1 MDAIAYEYVFTT
13 VFDETVV
20 NNGPVKDDTVLMEWI
35 KNCVAAIKAC
45 SVSNSTQINHNGTVY
60 KITVNNK
67 GPLVP
72 LPESEIHDRFKV
84 EQEANPEATP
94 EPAQVIVSESTAEIN
109 QEVNNSTTTI

>member
-1 MDAIAYEYVFTT
+1 MDSVAYEYIFTT
-13 VFDETVV
+13 VFDEAVV

-35 KNCVAAIKAC
+35 QNCVAAIKAC

-72 LPESEIHDRFKV
+72 LPKV
-84 EQEANPEATP
+84 DLPEHPGMNPAP
-94 EPAQVIVSESTAEIN
+94 EM
-109 QEVNNSTTTI
+109 